1 MGIITIGDVDDS
13 GIWEIIIRWFGC
25 KGGELERA
33 YSKNLRAADYVTT
46 TTPLFAKR
54 VRQVVNK
61 NVEVV
66 PNALNPYEPQFSS
79 APLLLI
85 KT

>member
-1 MGIITIGDVDDS
+1 MGIITIGDVDDN
-13 GIWEIIIRWFGC
+13 WDFGNYHPMSLAA
-25 KGGELERA
+25 KVENWKEPIL
-33 YSKNLRAADYVTT
+33 KNLRAADYVTT

-66 PNALNPYEPQFSS
+66 PNALNPYKPTVQTRTFFSS
-79 APLLLI
+79 
-85 KT
+85 